1 MLIPEISVM
10 IVQTLFMNLGKTRG
24 LSTTTKPASQSSTV
38 KPTSEASN
46 LHAKKM

>member
-24 LSTTTKPASQSSTV
+24 PSTTTKPASQSS